1 MRVTINIPRR
11 VVYVGGHAH
20 DLSRTGAN
28 KVFMWLMD
36 NASLLWGFDGAGEYV
51 FQVGVSD
58 ATDQQ

>member
-1 MRVTINIPRR
+1 MRVTLNIPRR

-28 KVFMWLMD
+28 RVFTWLLD
-36 NASLLWGFDGAGEYV
+36 HGALLWGFDGVGEYV
-51 FQVGVSD
+51 FQLEGNY